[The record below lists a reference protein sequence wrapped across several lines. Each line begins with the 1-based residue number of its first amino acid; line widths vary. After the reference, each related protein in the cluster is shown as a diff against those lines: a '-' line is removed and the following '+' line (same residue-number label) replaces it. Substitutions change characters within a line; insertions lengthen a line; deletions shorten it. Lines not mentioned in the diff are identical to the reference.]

1 MRNPLGNAFAASEPP
16 MDEEN
21 RIFATGELLDGVY
34 EIMQLLG
41 RGGMG
46 QVFEAHDH
54 LLNRRV
60 AIKAAWPNPLTPP
73 LRNEARALAAF
84 QHPSLVSVHTL
95 GEHRGIDYLVME
107 RVYGVSLTH
116 HAATRWG
123 GGQVFSAAE
132 VVQILL
138 PAAEGLSVVHRA
150 GLVHRDIKPDNIM
163 LTPVHRVVLM
173 DFGLVLPEFDV
184 NGQQRVAGSPP
195 YMAPEALLNTAE
207 PGSGHLVD
215 IFGLGVLAYE
225 LLTGRRPF
233 EGTTIREVVAAHDRA
248 QPTPLAEMRPDC
260 PLALCQ
266 VVHEMLSPSPK
277 VRLQSAEA
285 VAWQLRA
292 IRGER
297 RRSDSANL
305 VTNGQPASEEGAKA
319 PATKAPS
326 VLIVDDD
333 VDLAKILTFYVR
345 QILGQ
350 ADVRVAHDGEEALEA
365 VQKEEPDVML
375 LDLHMPRMNGV
386 EVCMRL
392 KGEGLAESCSIISV
406 SAGAQEHDVQLL
418 HQLGI
423 HHFVEKGSNLRERLR
438 AVFVEVCGDQV
449 LAES

>member
-1 MRNPLGNAFAASEPP
+1 MSASVGYVSPASDPP
-16 MDEEN
+16 VDEDN

-34 EIMQLLG
+34 EVMKLLG

-60 AIKAAWPNPLTPP
+60 AIKAAWPNPLSPP

-107 RVYGVSLTH
+107 RVYGVSLTQ

-123 GGQVFSAAE
+123 SGQVFSPAE
-132 VVQILL
+132 VVQIVL

-150 GLVHRDIKPDNIM
+150 GLVHRDIKPDNVM

-184 NGQQRVAGSPP
+184 NGQERVAGSPP
-195 YMAPEALLNTAE
+195 YMAPEALLNESE

-215 IFGLGVLAYE
+215 IFGLGVVAYE

-233 EGTTIREVVAAHDRA
+233 DGLTIRQVIASHEHGPAR
-248 QPTPLAEMRPDC
+248 PLGELRPDC
-260 PLALCQ
+260 PRSLQQ
-266 VVHEMLSPSPK
+266 VVHEMLQPDPRMR
-277 VRLQSAEA
+277 VQSAEA
-285 VAWQLRA
+285 AAWQM
-292 IRGER
+292 RGVQQR
-297 RRSDSANL
+297 RPPGEVIELA
-305 VTNGQPASEEGAKA
+305 GAAK
-319 PATKAPS
+319 PLS
-326 VLIVDDD
+326 ILIVDDD
-333 VDLAKILTFYVR
+333 ADLAKILTFYVR
-345 QILGQ
+345 QIVGR
-350 ADVRVAHDGEEALEA
+350 ADIRVAYDGEQALRE
-365 VQKEEPDVML
+365 VQQSEPDVML

-386 EVCMRL
+386 EVCMQL
-392 KGEGLAESCSIISV
+392 KGEGWAQGASIVSV

-438 AVFVEVCGDQV
+438 KVLGEVCGDRV
-449 LAES
+449 LAQG

>member
-1 MRNPLGNAFAASEPP
+1 MRDIGGRALAAS
-16 MDEEN
+16 DDQIDGGS

-107 RVYGVSLTH
+107 RVYGVSMTQ

-123 GGQVFSAAE
+123 ASERFSPAE
-132 VVQILL
+132 AVQILL
-138 PAAEGLSVVHRA
+138 PVAEGLSVVHRA
-150 GLVHRDIKPDNIM
+150 GLVHRDVKPDNIM
-163 LTPVHRVVLM
+163 LTPSHRVVLM

-184 NGQQRVAGSPP
+184 NNKQTVAGSPP
-195 YMAPEALLNTAE
+195 YMAPEVIMSTAE
-207 PGSGHLVD
+207 SGNGHLSD
-215 IFGLGVLAYE
+215 IFGFGVVAYE
-225 LLTGRRPF
+225 LLAGVRPYP
-233 EGTTIREVVAAHDRA
+233 GNTIREVLASHERGPAEA
-248 QPTPLAEMRPDC
+248 LAELRSDC

-266 VVHEMLSPSPK
+266 LIHEMLNHNPQ
-277 VRLQSAEA
+277 VRIQSAEA
-285 VAWQLRA
+285 IAWQMRGIGDERA
-292 IRGER
+292 RGATPKTER
-297 RRSDSANL
+297 PTTEPSPPP
-305 VTNGQPASEEGAKA
+305 T
-319 PATKAPS
+319 S

-333 VDLAKILTFYVR
+333 RDLARILTFYVH
-345 QILGQ
+345 QIMGPV
-350 ADVRVAHDGEEALEA
+350 DVRVAYDGEEALGA
-365 VQKEEPDVML
+365 VQEAEPDVML

-386 EVCMRL
+386 ELCMQL
-392 KGEGLAESCSIISV
+392 KGEGLAESSSIISV
-406 SAGAQEHDVQLL
+406 SAGAAEHDVQLL

-423 HHFVEKGSNLRERLR
+423 HHFVEKGSSLRERLR
-438 AVFVEVCGDQV
+438 VVLAEVCGDKI
-449 LAES
+449 LADD

>member
-1 MRNPLGNAFAASEPP
+1 MRDLSATAVAPSEP
-16 MDEEN
+16 DAAEES

-84 QHPSLVSVHTL
+84 QHPSLVCVHTL
-95 GEHRGIDYLVME
+95 GAHRGIDYLVME
-107 RVYGVSLTH
+107 RVYGVSLTQ
-116 HAATRWG
+116 HASTRWSS
-123 GGQVFSAAE
+123 GQTFTSDE
-132 VVQILL
+132 VLRILL
-138 PAAEGLSVVHRA
+138 PTAEGLSVVHRA

-163 LTPVHRVVLM
+163 LTPVQRVVLM

-184 NGQQRVAGSPP
+184 NGRQRVAGSPP

-225 LLTGRRPF
+225 LLTGARPYQ
-233 EGTTIREVVAAHDRA
+233 GTTIREVIAAHERGE
-248 QPTPLAEMRPDC
+248 PLPLSQARPDC
-260 PLALCQ
+260 PAKLSQ
-266 VVHEMLSPSPK
+266 VVQEMLNPNPQL
-277 VRLQSAEA
+277 RTQSAEA
-285 VAWQLRA
+285 AAWQMRA
-292 IRGER
+292 TLENRPQVEVAAVSQR
-297 RRSDSANL
+297 KPL
-305 VTNGQPASEEGAKA
+305 
-319 PATKAPS
+319 S

-333 VDLAKILTFYVR
+333 VDLAKILSFYVR
-345 QILGQ
+345 QIVGR
-350 ADVRVAHDGEEALEA
+350 ADIRVAHDGEEALR
-365 VQKEEPDVML
+365 QIQDEEPEVML

-386 EVCMRL
+386 EVCMQL
-392 KGEGLAESCSIISV
+392 KGEGLAQSCSVISV

-423 HHFVEKGSNLRERLR
+423 HHFLEKGSNLRERLR
-438 AVFVEVCGDQV
+438 AVFGEVCGDRV
-449 LAES
+449 LAAD

>member
-1 MRNPLGNAFAASEPP
+1 MRDVGGQAVAASEPP
-16 MDEEN
+16 IDSEN

-34 EIMQLLG
+34 EIIQLLG

-46 QVFEAHDH
+46 EVFEAHDH

-60 AIKAAWPNPLTPP
+60 AIKASWPNPLAPP

-107 RVYGVSLTH
+107 RVYGVSLTQ
-116 HAATRWG
+116 HAVTRWG
-123 GGQVFSAAE
+123 GGEQFTPAE

-138 PAAEGLSVVHRA
+138 PASEGLSVVHRA

-184 NGQQRVAGSPP
+184 NGKQRVAGSPP
-195 YMAPEALLNTAE
+195 YMAPEALLNTAA

-215 IFGLGVLAYE
+215 IFGLGAVAYE
-225 LLTGRRPF
+225 LLTGKRPF
-233 EGTTIREVVAAHDRA
+233 GGSTIREVIASHERG
-248 QPTPLAEMRPDC
+248 QPTPLAELRSDC
-260 PLALCQ
+260 PLELCQ
-266 VVHEMLSPSPK
+266 AIHEMLSPNAK

-292 IRGER
+292 ITDNRPR
-297 RRSDSANL
+297 RD
-305 VTNGQPASEEGAKA
+305 TGT
-319 PATKAPS
+319 TKKRPS

-333 VDLAKILTFYVR
+333 VDLAKILSFYVR
-345 QILGQ
+345 QIVGPS
-350 ADVRVAHDGEEALEA
+350 DIRVAHDGEEALAA
-365 VQKEEPDVML
+365 VQEEEPDVIL

-386 EVCMRL
+386 ELCMQL
-392 KGEGLAESCSIISV
+392 KGEGLAQNCSIISV
-406 SAGAQEHDVQLL
+406 SAGAREHDVQLL

-438 AVFVEVCGDQV
+438 TVFVEVSGDQA
-449 LAES
+449 LANG

>member
-1 MRNPLGNAFAASEPP
+1 MG
-16 MDEEN
+16 EEN

-60 AIKAAWPNPLTPP
+60 AIKAAWPNPLSPP

-107 RVYGVSLTH
+107 RVYGVSLTQ
-116 HAATRWG
+116 HATTRWG
-123 GGQVFSAAE
+123 SGQSFTPVE
-132 VVQILL
+132 VMQIVL

-225 LLTGRRPF
+225 LLTGTRPYG
-233 EGTTIREVVAAHDRA
+233 GTTIREVIAAHDRGR
-248 QPTPLAEMRPDC
+248 PMPLAEARPDC

-266 VVHEMLSPSPK
+266 VVHEMLNSNPQLR
-277 VRLQSAEA
+277 VQSAEA
-285 VAWQLRA
+285 AAWQMRA
-292 IRGER
+292 LNENRPQT
-297 RRSDSANL
+297 D
-305 VTNGQPASEEGAKA
+305 
-319 PATKAPS
+319 ATSMSRTRPLS

-345 QILGQ
+345 QIIGR
-350 ADVRVAHDGEEALEA
+350 ADIRVAHDGEEALRE

-386 EVCMRL
+386 EVCMQL
-392 KGEGLAESCSIISV
+392 KGEGLAQASSIISV

-423 HHFVEKGSNLRERLR
+423 HHFLEKGSNLRERLR
-438 AVFVEVCGDQV
+438 TVFVEVCGDRV
-449 LAES
+449 LAAD

>member
-1 MRNPLGNAFAASEPP
+1 
-16 MDEEN
+16 MDEEG
-21 RIFATGELLDGVY
+21 RIFAAGELLDGVY

-95 GEHRGIDYLVME
+95 GTHRGIDYLVME
-107 RVYGVSLTH
+107 RVYGVSLTQ
-116 HAATRWG
+116 HASTRWSS
-123 GGQVFSAAE
+123 GQTFPPAE
-132 VVQILL
+132 VVRILL

-225 LLTGRRPF
+225 LLTGARPY
-233 EGTTIREVVAAHDRA
+233 EGTTIREVIAAHERG
-248 QPTPLAEMRPDC
+248 QPVPLSEARPDC
-260 PLALCQ
+260 PAGLSQAVQ
-266 VVHEMLSPSPK
+266 EMLDPNPQLR
-277 VRLQSAEA
+277 VQSAEA
-285 VAWQLRA
+285 AAWQMRA
-292 IRGER
+292 TLENHPPTDATAGS
-297 RRSDSANL
+297 RSKPL
-305 VTNGQPASEEGAKA
+305 
-319 PATKAPS
+319 S

-333 VDLAKILTFYVR
+333 VDLAKILSFYVR
-345 QILGQ
+345 QIVGR
-350 ADVRVAHDGEEALEA
+350 VEIRVAHDGEDALRQIQE
-365 VQKEEPDVML
+365 EEPDVML

-386 EVCMRL
+386 EVCMQL
-392 KGEGLAESCSIISV
+392 KGEGLAQSCSVISV

-423 HHFVEKGSNLRERLR
+423 HHFLEKGSNLRERLR
-438 AVFVEVCGDQV
+438 SVFGEVCGDRA
-449 LAES
+449 LAAD

>member
-1 MRNPLGNAFAASEPP
+1 MRDLGAGQAIVSSEPL
-16 MDEEN
+16 DDSEN

-34 EIMQLLG
+34 EIIKLLG

-107 RVYGVSLTH
+107 RVYGVSLAQ
-116 HAATRWG
+116 HAETRWG
-123 GGQVFSAAE
+123 SGEPFGASE

-184 NGQQRVAGSPP
+184 NGKQPVAGSPP
-195 YMAPEALLNTAE
+195 YMAPEALFNTAAT
-207 PGSGHLVD
+207 GSGHLVD

-225 LLTGRRPF
+225 LLTESRPYDGR
-233 EGTTIREVVAAHDRA
+233 TIREVIAAHERGRPA
-248 QPTPLAEMRPDC
+248 ALAELRPDC
-260 PLALCQ
+260 PLGLCQ
-266 VVHEMLSPSPK
+266 LIHEMLSPNPQM
-277 VRLQSAEA
+277 RNQSAEA

-292 IRGER
+292 VRDER
-297 RRSDSANL
+297 PRSESPKESA
-305 VTNGQPASEEGAKA
+305 S
-319 PATKAPS
+319 KAPS

-345 QILGQ
+345 QILGPTEI
-350 ADVRVAHDGEEALEA
+350 RVAHDGEEAFDE

-375 LDLHMPRMNGV
+375 LDLHMPRMNGL
-386 EVCMRL
+386 ELCMQLR
-392 KGEGLAESCSIISV
+392 GEGLAQSCSIISV

-438 AVFVEVCGDQV
+438 SVIAEVCGDQV
-449 LAES
+449 LVND

>member
-1 MRNPLGNAFAASEPP
+1 MRDLGVNAAAASEPVT
-16 MDEEN
+16 DGEN

-107 RVYGVSLTH
+107 RVYGVSLTQ
-116 HAATRWG
+116 HASTRWG
-123 GGQVFSAAE
+123 SGEQFTPAE
-132 VVQILL
+132 VVQLLL
-138 PAAEGLSVVHRA
+138 PASEGLSVVHRA

-163 LTPVHRVVLM
+163 LTPAHRVVLM

-184 NGQQRVAGSPP
+184 NGKQRVAGSPP
-195 YMAPEALLNTAE
+195 YMAPEALLNTAAT
-207 PGSGHLVD
+207 GSGHLVD
-215 IFGLGVLAYE
+215 IFGLGVVAYE
-225 LLTGRRPF
+225 LLTGGRPYP
-233 EGTTIREVVAAHDRA
+233 GTTIREVIASHEHA
-248 QPTPLAEMRPDC
+248 QLAPLAEARIDC

-266 VVHEMLSPSPK
+266 VVHEMLSPNPQ
-277 VRLQSAEA
+277 VRIQSAEA

-292 IRGER
+292 ILDER
-297 RRSDSANL
+297 PRSGGVARS
-305 VTNGQPASEEGAKA
+305 GRSG
-319 PATKAPS
+319 PS

-333 VDLAKILTFYVR
+333 ADLARILTFYVR
-345 QILGQ
+345 QIIGSSEI
-350 ADVRVAHDGEEALEA
+350 RVAYDGEEALSE

-375 LDLHMPRMNGV
+375 VDLHMPRMNGV
-386 EVCMRL
+386 ELCMQL
-392 KGEGLAESCSIISV
+392 KGEGLAQGCSIISV

-438 AVFVEVCGDQV
+438 SVFVEVCGDHV
-449 LAES
+449 LADA

>member
-1 MRNPLGNAFAASEPP
+1 MRDVGGHAIAASEPP
-16 MDEEN
+16 IGEEN

-60 AIKAAWPNPLTPP
+60 AIKAAWPNPLSPP

-107 RVYGVSLTH
+107 RVYGVSVTH
-116 HAATRWG
+116 HASTRWSS
-123 GGQVFSAAE
+123 GQRFTPAE
-132 VVQILL
+132 VVQIVM

-163 LTPVHRVVLM
+163 LTPAHRVVLM

-207 PGSGHLVD
+207 RGKGQLVD
-215 IFGLGVLAYE
+215 IFGLGVVAYE
-225 LLTGRRPF
+225 LLTGTRPY
-233 EGTTIREVVAAHDRA
+233 EGTTIREVIASHERG
-248 QPTPLAEMRPDC
+248 QPLPLAEVREDC
-260 PLALCQ
+260 PLSLCQ
-266 VVHEMLSPSPK
+266 VVHEMLSPNPQ

-285 VAWQLRA
+285 AAWQLRG
-292 IRGER
+292 IHEGR
-297 RRSDSANL
+297 
-305 VTNGQPASEEGAKA
+305 QPADSPAKQA
-319 PATKAPS
+319 PKPLS

-333 VDLAKILTFYVR
+333 VDLAKILAFYVR
-345 QILGQ
+345 QIVGN
-350 ADVRVAHDGEEALEA
+350 ADIRVAHDGEEALRE
-365 VQKEEPDVML
+365 VQKREPDVML

-386 EVCMRL
+386 EVCMQL

-423 HHFVEKGSNLRERLR
+423 HHFLEKGSNLRGRLHS
-438 AVFVEVCGDQV
+438 VFGEVCGDRV
-449 LAES
+449 LAGD

>member
-1 MRNPLGNAFAASEPP
+1 MRDVGGHAIAASEPP
-16 MDEEN
+16 IEGEN

-46 QVFEAHDH
+46 EVFEAHDH

-107 RVYGVSLTH
+107 RVYGVSLTQ
-116 HAATRWG
+116 HAATRWES
-123 GGQVFSAAE
+123 GQQFSPAE

-138 PAAEGLSVVHRA
+138 PASEGMSVVHRA

-195 YMAPEALLNTAE
+195 YMAPEALLNTAAT
-207 PGSGHLVD
+207 GSGHLVD
-215 IFGLGVLAYE
+215 IFGLGVVAYE

-233 EGTTIREVVAAHDRA
+233 AGTTIREVVASHERG
-248 QPTPLAEMRPDC
+248 QPVPLSELRPDC
-260 PLALCQ
+260 SLDLCQ
-266 VVHEMLSPSPK
+266 IVHEMLSPDAQ

-285 VAWQLRA
+285 IAWQLRA
-292 IRGER
+292 IRDER
-297 RRSDSANL
+297 PRSGSPA
-305 VTNGQPASEEGAKA
+305 VTNKKG
-319 PATKAPS
+319 PS

-345 QILGQ
+345 QIVGPS
-350 ADVRVAHDGEEALEA
+350 DIRVAHDGEEALTE
-365 VQKEEPDVML
+365 VQKDEPDVML

-386 EVCMRL
+386 ELCMQL
-392 KGEGLAESCSIISV
+392 KGEGLAQSCSIISV

-438 AVFVEVCGDQV
+438 TVFVEVCGDQV
-449 LAES
+449 LADG

>member
-1 MRNPLGNAFAASEPP
+1 MG
-16 MDEEN
+16 EEN

-60 AIKAAWPNPLTPP
+60 AIKAAWPNPLCPP

-107 RVYGVSLTH
+107 RVYGVSLTQ
-116 HAATRWG
+116 HASTRWG
-123 GGQVFSAAE
+123 GGQIFTPTE
-132 VVQILL
+132 VVQIVL

-163 LTPVHRVVLM
+163 LTPAHRVVLM

-184 NGQQRVAGSPP
+184 SGQQRVAGSPP

-207 PGSGHLVD
+207 PGNGHLVD
-215 IFGLGVLAYE
+215 IFGLGVVAYE
-225 LLTGRRPF
+225 LLTGSRPY
-233 EGTTIREVVAAHDRA
+233 GGGTIREVIAAHERGR
-248 QPTPLAEMRPDC
+248 PTPLAEARRDC
-260 PLALCQ
+260 PLALCEG
-266 VVHEMLSPSPK
+266 VHEMLSPNPQLR
-277 VRLQSAEA
+277 VQSAEA
-285 VAWQLRA
+285 AAWQLRGVLDNRPSEVTRA
-292 IRGER
+292 V
-297 RRSDSANL
+297 SDRKPL
-305 VTNGQPASEEGAKA
+305 
-319 PATKAPS
+319 S

-333 VDLAKILTFYVR
+333 VDLARILTFYVR
-345 QILGQ
+345 QIVGR
-350 ADVRVAHDGEEALEA
+350 AEVRVAHDGEDAIRL

-375 LDLHMPRMNGV
+375 LDLHMPKMNGV
-386 EVCMRL
+386 EVCMQL
-392 KGEGLAESCSIISV
+392 KGEGLGQSCSIISV

-438 AVFVEVCGDQV
+438 SVFGEVCGDRA
-449 LAES
+449 LAAE

>member
-1 MRNPLGNAFAASEPP
+1 MREIGGHAIAASEPP
-16 MDEEN
+16 IGEDN

-84 QHPSLVSVHTL
+84 QHASLVSVHTL

-107 RVYGVSLTH
+107 RVYGVSLTQ
-116 HAATRWG
+116 HASTRWG
-123 GGQVFSAAE
+123 SRQSFTPNE
-132 VVQILL
+132 VLQIIL

-207 PGSGHLVD
+207 PGSGNLVD
-215 IFGLGVLAYE
+215 IFGLGVLTYE
-225 LLTGRRPF
+225 LLTGQRPYG
-233 EGTTIREVVAAHDRA
+233 GTTIREVIAAHDRG
-248 QPTPLAEMRPDC
+248 QPRPLAEARPDC

-266 VVHEMLSPSPK
+266 LVHEMLSPNPQIR
-277 VRLQSAEA
+277 VQSAEA
-285 VAWQLRA
+285 AAWQMRA
-292 IRGER
+292 LNEER
-297 RRSDSANL
+297 PQTDA
-305 VTNGQPASEEGAKA
+305 ASVSQAK
-319 PATKAPS
+319 PLS

-345 QILGQ
+345 QIIGR
-350 ADVRVAHDGEEALEA
+350 ANIRVAHDGEEALRA
-365 VQKEEPDVML
+365 VQEEEPDVML

-386 EVCMRL
+386 EVCMQL
-392 KGEGLAESCSIISV
+392 KGEGLAQSSSIISV

-423 HHFVEKGSNLRERLR
+423 HHFLEKGSNLRERLR
-438 AVFVEVCGDQV
+438 TVFGEVCGDRV
-449 LAES
+449 LAAD

>member
-1 MRNPLGNAFAASEPP
+1 MRDLGGRAIATSGLPIAG
-16 MDEEN
+16 EN

-46 QVFEAHDH
+46 EVFEAHDH

-60 AIKAAWPNPLTPP
+60 AIKAAWPNPLIPP

-107 RVYGVSLTH
+107 RVYGVSLTQ
-116 HAATRWG
+116 HASTRWG
-123 GGQVFSAAE
+123 SGEQFSPAE

-138 PAAEGLSVVHRA
+138 PASEGLSVVHRA

-195 YMAPEALLNTAE
+195 YMAPEALLNIAE
-207 PGSGHLVD
+207 TGSGHLAD
-215 IFGLGVLAYE
+215 IFGLGVVAYE
-225 LLTGRRPF
+225 LLTGGRPF
-233 EGTTIREVVAAHDRA
+233 AGTTIREVIASHERG
-248 QPTPLAEMRPDC
+248 QPTLLAELRPDC

-266 VVHEMLSPSPK
+266 LVHEMLSPNPQ

-292 IRGER
+292 IKDGRPC
-297 RRSDSANL
+297 SDSQA
-305 VTNGQPASEEGAKA
+305 
-319 PATKAPS
+319 ATGSKSPS

-345 QILGQ
+345 QIIGPSDIRL
-350 ADVRVAHDGEEALEA
+350 AHDGEEALSE

-386 EVCMRL
+386 ELCMQL
-392 KGEGLAESCSIISV
+392 KGEGLAQSCSIISV

-449 LAES
+449 LADA